1 MINFIM
7 QLKPEEGLAPMIL
20 RGHAVSGEL
29 GSTDHQRSEPRKET
43 PCGFEGLLLYMRC
56 HIDQRW
62 GNVGAAFGWNSA
74 DALIVSLKALRRV
87 ARPSLT
93 VGPGC
98 VAAYFDDRPSR
109 KPKYLEVPA

>member
-20 RGHAVSGEL
+20 L
-29 GSTDHQRSEPRKET
+29 GSL
-43 PCGFEGLLLYMRC
+43 EGVVVCAVLDAVHDPIPPWHC
-56 HIDQRW
+56 P
-62 GNVGAAFGWNSA
+62 VG
-74 DALIVSLKALRRV
+74 V